1 MSRPYVSI
9 DIETTGLDPTN
20 CQTIEVG
27 AVIDDWVSP
36 IDELPTFRCY
46 VNHIVFTGEAYALSM
61 HADIFRD
68 IATGKTG
75 VKILRP
81 NNVTGHF
88 VRWLLTNCLDPR
100 REKILIA
107 GKNFGAFDKVFLE
120 ALYSWKKEVNM
131 KHRFI
136 DPGNMY
142 YIPGVDDG
150 PPSTEECLK
159 RAGLPPVVQ
168 HRALDDAL
176 DVIRLIRY
184 KAAFNDGSSNDL

>member
-1 MSRPYVSI
+1 MRPYVSI

-20 CQTIEVG
+20 CQTIEIG

-36 IDELPTFRCY
+36 IDELQTFRCY
-46 VNHIVFTGEAYALSM
+46 VDHQVFMGEAYALSM
-61 HADIFRD
+61 HADIFRT
-68 IATGKTG
+68 IATGKTD
-75 VKILRP
+75 VRILQVED
-81 NNVTGHF
+81 VTDYF
-88 VRWLLTNCLDPR
+88 VGWLIDNGFDPSK
-100 REKILIA
+100 EKTLIA
-107 GKNFGAFDKVFLE
+107 GKNFGAFDKGFLE
-120 ALYSWKKEVNM
+120 DIYDWKKGVNM

-176 DVIRLIRY
+176 DVVHLIRY
-184 KAAFNDGSSNDL
+184 MATLRMGGSNNDL